1 MRERTITLTEAQ
13 QALESLCEQ
22 FSADCPAIVITRDE
36 QPILTVMPYQ
46 THQEMLANIES
57 LHQTRQEMLAN
68 IESLQTMLEIMLGSE
83 GTATSHQE
91 KAEIEAGKSIS
102 WEEFQK
108 EVGWD

>member
-22 FSADCPAIVITRDE
+22 FSADCPAIVITRDD

-46 THQEMLANIES
+46 TH
-57 LHQTRQEMLAN
+57 QEMLAN

-91 KAEIEAGKSIS
+91 KAEVEAGKSLS

-108 EVGWD
+108 EVGWE